1 MENGIDVPVFLFSL
15 PSQLDPTQP
24 KRAKGSGLLCKPTA
38 HGAMGS
44 CAGRRCMARPTK
56 ALASSYAGR
65 VWAQPARRGGRRQ
78 QRAPAQGGHG
88 LGTGR
93 GSGAQ
98 AQHDRA
104 QPIEASSSKE
114 VEFLWSSSSFFLH
127 FALVQFK
134 GRKEQAQTWNW
145 PQMVLK
151 ILSKYYWFL
160 CKT

>member
-1 MENGIDVPVFLFSL
+1 MQEGCGRSL
-15 PSQLDPTQP
+15 HD
-24 KRAKGSGLLCKPTA
+24 AAGEGNSGPLLRE
-38 HGAMGS
+38 GM
-44 CAGRRCMARPTK
+44 
-56 ALASSYAGR
+56 
-65 VWAQPARRGGRRQ
+65 
-78 QRAPAQGGHG
+78 HG

-98 AQHDRA
+98 AQHDRE

>member
-1 MENGIDVPVFLFSL
+1 MSLSFHATQASERKWAPVQANSTRC
-15 PSQLDPTQP
+15 D
-24 KRAKGSGLLCKPTA
+24 GLLCRATV
-38 HGAMGS
+38 HGAADEGIGELLCRKGVGAACTTRRAKATAGPCSGRACMGL
-44 CAGRRCMARPTK
+44 ARE
-56 ALASSYAGR
+56 
-65 VWAQPARRGGRRQ
+65 
-78 QRAPAQGGHG
+78 
-88 LGTGR
+88 
-93 GSGAQ
+93 GAVEL
-98 AQHDRA
+98 RLSTIERS
-104 QPIEASSSKE
+104 PIEASSSKE